1 MSNTVDNRIVQLEM
15 NNSQFERNAKKS
27 TATLHELDDALNLK
41 NGKKSFEEIEKAAAK
56 VNFEPLMKAA
66 QTVTTYVSNIGVAS
80 TAMITNITNR
90 IVDGAVKITKSLS
103 TDQIFSGYNKYE
115 QKTANVQTLV
125 NATGKSV
132 KDINGYLS
140 RLMWFSDETS
150 YGFTDMTQALSTMV
164 TSGGDIEKLIPMI
177 EGMANATAFAGK
189 GASEFNRVIYNLN
202 QSYSQGFLS
211 YNDWKSVQLAG
222 ASSKQLIETLIQA
235 GEEAGTIKKGEVTV
249 DNFAN
254 TLSKKWATRD
264 VMESGFAYFDEMTEK
279 AYQMIGALDES
290 GNKIETA
297 SQAYEILSKKY
308 KGVSINAAKAAQE
321 AKSVTE
327 AIDSTKDAVSSGW
340 MRTFELIFGDY
351 NQAKVLWTDM
361 ANGLWS
367 IFASGFESRNDFL
380 EQVFQKTPVEN
391 LMAEVEAAGVS
402 FERFKKIALDTGAQ
416 FGEEITDTMRATQD
430 MGELLQLT
438 SKWLNGKNLSQVIRK
453 ASGDLSI
460 SAAVATDA
468 VIDVR
473 SLINDINS
481 GKYGYGLEQQ
491 AKQLSDAGFGDLSAW
506 DIQLWYNAVGGNI
519 EENINAINDSLNK
532 VQKSKVKITEE
543 DEIQLQ
549 KIKENKTVLDKLADA
564 AAELDNSYYSQNTS
578 RTILIDAL
586 KNALG
591 AVSDR
596 IDIIRDSWK
605 NAFPNAT
612 VEQVKNLVVIFH
624 RLTESMGLTEEQST
638 KLKNRFDRLL
648 GTARKISTIFGDL
661 FDIMGASLGVGKRF
675 AEWFVKIPK
684 VAGFIESAKTRI
696 DELFGKAN
704 DGLTNAHTWLGRI
717 IEYLNSLNDE
727 DFDNLLVKFQ
737 PVIDVFSKIVSG
749 GKKAFNYLAD
759 AAINFWSIAKPMLS
773 AGGAWLSTIGGYI
786 YSNLIAPFGE
796 FVALVINSD
805 DPVQT
810 LINGFQQIGTK
821 VRTVRK
827 NISGFFKDLA
837 SGKVKVENV
846 FPGWSR
852 IKETLRPVTEVL
864 ISVRDRAKEAVAALD
879 FSDAVKILA
888 GVGLFYGLSK
898 LSKAITNIGNLATTV
913 QATFTNINNII
924 RSKFTNN
931 IATNLKAVA
940 TAIIAIAMAFKI
952 MADIPVEN
960 LKKAG
965 IALGALLL
973 IMGTLA
979 GVMTFAANKLGK
991 DGSANLVAMAPIIFA
1006 FAAALFLLGNAVK
1019 NVSAAI
1025 SGTGNMWEQV
1035 GGILVTVA
1043 GLGGILVAMAG
1054 LMTLIGGKITVAAL
1068 AIILVSFALNQLM
1081 NALGTLG
1088 QINLTK
1094 EMETLLGIMVV
1105 VGLLSAVIGAL
1116 GKIGGSATSITASVR
1131 NIAVSIAAIVAAA
1144 YLLQQ
1149 LVSNLN
1155 ETDPTSWSSIVHV
1168 MHGMTGLII
1177 AIGAF
1182 VIALGFAGAIF
1193 EVNTKSIL
1201 ALSIGVFAMVFAMNV
1216 LQKLFREIAKMS
1228 STEVQNA
1235 SMGIVAIGICIA
1247 GILAFLGLASKLSA
1261 GGKGMLKISFGVLGI
1276 IAGMYV
1282 MLDLFRTIA
1291 KVSNFM
1297 SDTEI
1302 ANGVAGI
1309 FGFTI
1314 MMCALLTSAGAVSNN
1329 GIGSVMSIVA
1339 VIAGILAI
1347 MYAIEKLSAHTWD
1360 ELWPALVTVVGV
1372 MAGLSLVLFAVSR
1385 IVNQSKSVKPAA
1397 ATKSIWPLIGLVLII
1412 GEFVT
1417 AFYVLRNV
1425 PWQSMLITAG
1435 MIVGTFAVLYGVFAV
1450 IGHFNGNVSWAP
1462 IMAMA
1467 TVIGTIVLA
1476 FYFLQSISWGG
1487 LLTAAIS
1494 LGIVIAALGTALNI
1508 GGKYKVNASAIVGMT
1523 AVAML
1528 AATSIYMLAKYPWQA
1543 LLAGV
1548 LAFVATTGVLVGA
1561 LALISAI
1568 QVNWG
1573 SIAAFAAI
1581 AGVTAVAFLAI
1592 AGALKLVENID
1603 FDKIWKVVAVI
1614 GGLIAVMTIVA
1625 AVAAALLSPII
1636 GVRTILLSLAGVILA
1651 FGASFMLAGIGI
1663 GIAAAGIGIA
1673 INFVATA
1680 FATFIEVIKGL
1691 QGYDLSPI
1699 AEGLIS
1705 LAGAVVS
1712 LGVAFMVAGLG
1723 ALGMVAVAAGMIALG
1738 LAAEASADGVRLLM
1752 VGLVGFMNI
1761 LGAIGSAWEGSGGN
1775 LITALGNLR
1784 DEFGKSAEAT
1794 VEFGNTIEEVLSGGI
1809 LTKLVDSGKNAGSE
1823 LTDGMA
1829 EGVENG
1835 TGDVKAA
1842 ADTAVET
1849 MSDSAAKA
1857 SKEGGKQT
1865 GKNFLDGI
1873 SEYLSNV
1880 DMSGIGEKVGGF
1892 FGNLTD
1898 SFTLSFNN
1906 GNSNVAQSVAGY
1918 KKFADKLGTNKAPE
1932 MVAFS
1937 ETIDNNE
1944 QLLQSAEKQETRL
1957 DGILSKGKD
1966 LLSEQF
1972 PDMSNML
1979 KNSGSDSS
1987 MLESMMSGNVDY
1999 SSLGE
2004 GFSTEELMAAAETG
2018 GSKVV
2023 GSYAGSIKANAE
2035 PVKAAAVAI
2044 TEQAFGEENP
2054 RLVSTAET
2062 IGNKLQNT
2070 VKNSIINIDWGSLSS
2085 LLENNLVTKISN
2097 AFNGSQVTSGMQASV
2112 QAAIDQSVDGV
2123 NCEKSA
2129 SSMANSWAS
2138 NFGNNLMSWSN
2149 TSYVKAKADELGK
2162 QAVNGLT
2169 VDTTESGQNFAT
2181 GFGNGMIEMLDWV
2194 IAQATN
2200 LGSSAIQALNAA
2212 CDEHSPSKLTA
2223 QSGRYF
2229 AEGFGNGIEDISPYA
2244 ISMAARMGMRA
2255 YDALEYSIQN
2265 GNEGGIVP
2273 VLDMST
2279 VYGQL
2284 LNFDGIYRPVIKPT
2298 LDLSEVNPGLR
2309 NVNAITASNARSAA
2323 AVAKQA
2329 TTVLPT
2335 SVNFTQNNYSP
2346 KALSRVEIY
2355 RQTRNQIN
2363 SIKGKVRL

>member
-1347 MYAIEKLSAHTWD
+1347 MYAIEKLSA
-1360 ELWPALVTVVGV
+1360 
-1372 MAGLSLVLFAVSR
+1372 
-1385 IVNQSKSVKPAA
+1385 
-1397 ATKSIWPLIGLVLII
+1397 
-1412 GEFVT
+1412 
-1417 AFYVLRNV
+1417 
-1425 PWQSMLITAG
+1425 
-1435 MIVGTFAVLYGVFAV
+1435 
-1450 IGHFNGNVSWAP
+1450 
-1462 IMAMA
+1462 
-1467 TVIGTIVLA
+1467 
-1476 FYFLQSISWGG
+1476 
-1487 LLTAAIS
+1487 
-1494 LGIVIAALGTALNI
+1494 
-1508 GGKYKVNASAIVGMT
+1508 
-1523 AVAML
+1523 
-1528 AATSIYMLAKYPWQA
+1528 YPWQA

-1581 AGVTAVAFLAI
+1581 ADVTAVAFLAI